1 MMASPARLS
10 DVAKRAGVSAATVS
24 RVINDH
30 PAVDPDLARRVRQA
44 IKELDYRPNILGR
57 QLRQQ
62 RSSFWVAIISDIE
75 NPFFTGLI
83 RGLEDVAA
91 AAGMSVVLCN
101 ADEDVRKERTYIEL
115 AIAQQAAGL
124 VIAPASERATSL
136 DGLVDAR
143 IPVVAVD
150 RLPPDRSLDQGY
162 QRVALLGGPTSV
174 TTARQRKAGYRKGL
188 RERGLRHEPALEVAA
203 DFRVE
208 GGYAAMK
215 HLLAQDLPPDAV
227 VVANNLMALGALQ
240 VVRETRIRV
249 PRDLGFVT
257 FDELPGTTINA
268 NTTITA
274 IRQPLREI
282 GRTAGQLLAERMA
295 NPSSSPIHRV
305 LEAEL
310 VVGGSSQ
317 RVR

>member
-1 MMASPARLS
+1 
-10 DVAKRAGVSAATVS
+10 VS

-30 PAVDPDLARRVRQA
+30 PAVDPELARRVRQA

-136 DGLVDAR
+136 DGLFDAR
-143 IPVVAVD
+143 IPVGAVD
-150 RLPPDRSLDQGY
+150 RLPPDRSIDSVLVDNALAARDATVHLLDQGY

-188 RERGLRHEPALEVAA
+188 RERGLRHEPSLEVAA

-215 HLLAQDLPPDAV
+215 HLLAQELPPDAV

-240 VVRETRIRV
+240 AVRETRIRV

-257 FDELPGTTINA
+257 FDELPGTTINP